1 MDENIGVS
9 MGFIMGNK
17 QRERVVQVL
26 GSKGAL
32 SSDRI
37 AKIEHIPAPGVKRIL
52 EELSQKQIVQEN
64 GGIWSLTS
72 HGLEVEK
79 EMKKRA

>member
-1 MDENIGVS
+1 MEENIAVA

-32 SSDRI
+32 SSERI

-52 EELSQKQIVQEN
+52 DELSQKQIVTEN
-64 GGIWSLTS
+64 GGLWSLTN

-79 EMKKRA
+79 ETKKRT